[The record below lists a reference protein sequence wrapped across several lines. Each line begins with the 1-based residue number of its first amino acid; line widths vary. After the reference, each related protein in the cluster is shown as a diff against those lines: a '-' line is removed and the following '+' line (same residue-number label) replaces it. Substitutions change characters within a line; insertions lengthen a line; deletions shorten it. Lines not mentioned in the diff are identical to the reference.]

1 MPKQVHKFLV
11 RLEPTVWLL
20 LQRRA
25 KRKKWSLNRT
35 INEAIKDVTDE

>member
-1 MPKQVHKFLV
+1 MPRPVHKFLT
-11 RLEPTVWLL
+11 RFEPTVWVL

-25 KRKKWSLNRT
+25 KKKKWSINRT